1 MSNYSIFETE
11 ITVRP
16 SDIDIN
22 QHVHYSKYL
31 DYLLLARY
39 DQMKRCYKVS
49 MEDFV
54 ELGFS
59 WVASTVNINYKR
71 EVKMQDVIIAKTQ
84 IDSYDGSQIKVNF
97 WFVKKETNKVAAE
110 GWAIYTL
117 ISLKSGRP
125 ARIPDE
131 IIHKYLI

>member
-11 ITVRP
+11 IIVRP
-16 SDIDIN
+16 SDLDIN

-54 ELGFS
+54 AFGYS

-71 EVKMQDVIIAKTQ
+71 EVKMQDVVIAKTQ
-84 IDSYDGSQIKVNF
+84 VDSYAGAQIKVNF

-110 GWAIYTL
+110 GWAVYTL
-117 ISLKSGRP
+117 ISLKNGRP
-125 ARIPDE
+125 TRIPDDL
-131 IIHKYLI
+131 IQKYLI